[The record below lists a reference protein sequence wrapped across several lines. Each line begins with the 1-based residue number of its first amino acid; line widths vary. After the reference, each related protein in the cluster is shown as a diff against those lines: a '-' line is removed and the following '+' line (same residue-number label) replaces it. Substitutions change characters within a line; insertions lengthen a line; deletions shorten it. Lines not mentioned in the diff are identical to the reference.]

1 MAESMAT
8 GNTVVTIRIDVTA
21 HFPLPDGEITETWS
35 ATSVNETGTGYVYF
49 LKYIPVFLLLFGF
62 AFLLLAPLLWMCLGA
77 FKSDPEVLS
86 YPPKYFPVMNHFP
99 ENWANVLKQID
110 FMGMTVNTAI
120 YAIGTTIPAMF
131 VNALAGYA
139 FARFRFRGK
148 NVLFLLFLA
157 TMMIPFQVV
166 MVPLYLEVYYMGWL
180 NNFWGLIVPK
190 IASAYWVFLCRS
202 AFEGLP
208 KDLEDAARIDGMNEF
223 GIFAKIMLPLIKP
236 TMITVLLLSIN
247 NCWNDLLWPMI
258 VASKSSMRTLS
269 NGLAIFIGN
278 RTDNYSLAFSSAAVS
293 MLPMLIL
300 YIFGQKYFVAGQ
312 VTSGIKG

>member
-1 MAESMAT
+1 MRTHIMKNDPPVQARRKPPA
-8 GNTVVTIRIDVTA
+8 VVARQVIRYTPI
-21 HFPLPDGEITETWS
+21 LI
-35 ATSVNETGTGYVYF
+35 
-49 LKYIPVFLLLFGF
+49 LLCFF

-77 FKSDPEVLS
+77 LKSDPEVLS
-86 YPPKYFPVMNHFP
+86 YPPRFFPVGNNFAK
-99 ENWANVLKQID
+99 NWENVLKQID
-110 FMGMTVNTAI
+110 FLGMTVNTAI
-120 YAIGTTIPAMF
+120 YAVGTTIPAMF

-157 TMMIPFQVV
+157 TMMIPFQVI
-166 MVPLYLEVYYMGWL
+166 MVPLYLEVYYLGWL
-180 NNFWGLIVPK
+180 NTFWGLIVPK
-190 IASAYWVFLCRS
+190 IASAYWIFLCRA

-223 GIFAKIMLPLIKP
+223 GIFTRIMLPLITP

-258 VASKSSMRTLS
+258 VASKSNMRTLS

-278 RTDNYSLAFSSAAVS
+278 RTDNYSSAFTAATVS
-293 MLPMLIL
+293 MIPMLIL

-312 VTSGIKG
+312 ATSGIKG

>member
-1 MAESMAT
+1 MRHE
-8 GNTVVTIRIDVTA
+8 TVNSAPPVQPRRKPPAVVIRQAIRYA
-21 HFPLPDGEITETWS
+21 PIFIL
-35 ATSVNETGTGYVYF
+35 
-49 LKYIPVFLLLFGF
+49 LVFF

-77 FKSDPEVLS
+77 LKSDPEVLS
-86 YPPKYFPVMNHFP
+86 YPPKFFPVGNNFAK
-99 ENWANVLKQID
+99 NWENVLKQID
-110 FMGMTVNTAI
+110 FWGMTVNTAV
-120 YAIGTTIPAMF
+120 YAVGTTIPAMF
-131 VNALAGYA
+131 VNDLAGYA

-157 TMMIPFQVV
+157 TMMIPFQVI
-166 MVPLYLEVYYMGWL
+166 MVPLYLEVYYLGWL
-180 NNFWGLIVPK
+180 NTFWGLIVPK
-190 IASAYWVFLCRS
+190 IASAYWIFLCRA

-208 KDLEDAARIDGMNEF
+208 KDLEDAARIDGLHEF
-223 GIFAKIMLPLIKP
+223 GIFTRIMLPLITP

-278 RTDNYSLAFSSAAVS
+278 RTDNYSSAFTAATVS
-293 MLPMLIL
+293 MIPMLIL

-312 VTSGIKG
+312 ATSGIKG

>member
-1 MAESMAT
+1 ME
-8 GNTVVTIRIDVTA
+8 NTMRARPAALRKPPLRVRAIRFLRY
-21 HFPLPDGEITETWS
+21 FPIL
-35 ATSVNETGTGYVYF
+35 VM
-49 LKYIPVFLLLFGF
+49 LLLF
-62 AFLLLAPLLWMCLGA
+62 AFLLLAPLVWMCLGA
-77 FKSDPEVLS
+77 LKSDPEVLS
-86 YPPKYFPVMNHFP
+86 YPPKYFPVANHFA

-110 FMGMTVNTAI
+110 FMGMTLNTAV
-120 YAIGTTIPAMF
+120 YAIGTTIPALF

-166 MVPLYLEVYYMGWL
+166 MVPLYLEVYYIGWL
-180 NNFWGLIVPK
+180 NSFWGLIIPK
-190 IASAYWVFLCRS
+190 IGSAYWVFLCRS

-208 KDLEDAARIDGMNEF
+208 KDLEDAARIDGLHEF
-223 GIFAKIMLPLIKP
+223 GIFTRIMLPLVTP
-236 TMITVLLLSIN
+236 TMITVTLLSIN

-258 VASKSSMRTLS
+258 IASKSSMRTLS

-278 RTDNYSLAFSSAAVS
+278 RTDNYSLAFTAATVS
-293 MLPMLIL
+293 MLPMLVL

-312 VTSGIKG
+312 ATSGIKG

>member
-1 MAESMAT
+1 MRHE
-8 GNTVVTIRIDVTA
+8 TVNSAPPVQPRRKPPAVVIRQAIRYA
-21 HFPLPDGEITETWS
+21 PIFIL
-35 ATSVNETGTGYVYF
+35 
-49 LKYIPVFLLLFGF
+49 LVFF

-77 FKSDPEVLS
+77 LKSDPEVLS
-86 YPPKYFPVMNHFP
+86 YPPKFFPVGNNFAK
-99 ENWANVLKQID
+99 NWENVLKQID
-110 FMGMTVNTAI
+110 FWGMTVNTAV
-120 YAIGTTIPAMF
+120 YAVGTTIPAML

-157 TMMIPFQVV
+157 TMMIPFQVI
-166 MVPLYLEVYYMGWL
+166 MVPLYLEVYYLGWL
-180 NNFWGLIVPK
+180 NSFWGLIIPK
-190 IASAYWVFLCRS
+190 VASAYWIFLCRA

-208 KDLEDAARIDGMNEF
+208 KDLEDAARIDGLHEF
-223 GIFAKIMLPLIKP
+223 GIFTRIMLPLITP

-278 RTDNYSLAFSSAAVS
+278 RTDNYSSAFTAATVS
-293 MLPMLIL
+293 MIPMLIL

-312 VTSGIKG
+312 ATSGIKG

>member
-1 MAESMAT
+1 MRHE
-8 GNTVVTIRIDVTA
+8 TVNSAPPVQPRRKPPAVVIRQAIRYA
-21 HFPLPDGEITETWS
+21 PIFIL
-35 ATSVNETGTGYVYF
+35 
-49 LKYIPVFLLLFGF
+49 LVFF

-77 FKSDPEVLS
+77 LKSDPEVLS
-86 YPPKYFPVMNHFP
+86 YPPKFFPVGNNFAKHW
-99 ENWANVLKQID
+99 ENVLKQID
-110 FMGMTVNTAI
+110 FWGMTVNTAV
-120 YAIGTTIPAMF
+120 YAVGTTIPAMF

-157 TMMIPFQVV
+157 TMMIPFQVI
-166 MVPLYLEVYYMGWL
+166 MVPLYLEVYYLGWL
-180 NNFWGLIVPK
+180 NTFWGLIVPK
-190 IASAYWVFLCRS
+190 IASAYWIFLCRA

-208 KDLEDAARIDGMNEF
+208 KDLEDAARIDGLHEF
-223 GIFAKIMLPLIKP
+223 GIFTRIMLPLITP

-278 RTDNYSLAFSSAAVS
+278 RTDNYSSAFTAATVS
-293 MLPMLIL
+293 MIPMLIL

-312 VTSGIKG
+312 ATSGIKG

>member
-1 MAESMAT
+1 
-8 GNTVVTIRIDVTA
+8 
-21 HFPLPDGEITETWS
+21 
-35 ATSVNETGTGYVYF
+35 
-49 LKYIPVFLLLFGF
+49 
-62 AFLLLAPLLWMCLGA
+62 MCLGA
-77 FKSDPEVLS
+77 LKSDPEVLS
-86 YPPKYFPVMNHFP
+86 YPPKFFPVGNNFAK
-99 ENWANVLKQID
+99 NWENVLKQID
-110 FMGMTVNTAI
+110 FWGMTVNTAV
-120 YAIGTTIPAMF
+120 YAVGTTIPAMF

-157 TMMIPFQVV
+157 TMMIPFQVI
-166 MVPLYLEVYYMGWL
+166 MVPLYLEVYYLGWL
-180 NNFWGLIVPK
+180 NTFWGLIVPK
-190 IASAYWVFLCRS
+190 IASAYWIFLCRA

-208 KDLEDAARIDGMNEF
+208 KDLEDAARIDGLHEF
-223 GIFAKIMLPLIKP
+223 GIFARIILPLVTP

-278 RTDNYSLAFSSAAVS
+278 RTDNYSSAFTAATVS
-293 MLPMLIL
+293 MIPMLIL

-312 VTSGIKG
+312 ATSGIKG

>member
-1 MAESMAT
+1 MRLEAMNSRPPVRFRRKPPA
-8 GNTVVTIRIDVTA
+8 VAIRQAIRYA
-21 HFPLPDGEITETWS
+21 
-35 ATSVNETGTGYVYF
+35 
-49 LKYIPVFLLLFGF
+49 PVFILLVFF

-77 FKSDPEVLS
+77 LKSDPEVLS
-86 YPPKYFPVMNHFP
+86 YPPRFFPVGNNFLK
-99 ENWANVLKQID
+99 NWENVLKQID
-110 FMGMTVNTAI
+110 FWGMTVNTAI
-120 YAIGTTIPAMF
+120 YAVGTTIPAMF

-148 NVLFLLFLA
+148 NALFLLFLA
-157 TMMIPFQVV
+157 TMMIPFQVI
-166 MVPLYLEVYYMGWL
+166 MVPLYLEVYYLGWL
-180 NNFWGLIVPK
+180 NTFWGLIVPK
-190 IASAYWVFLCRS
+190 IASAYWIFLCRA

-223 GIFAKIMLPLIKP
+223 GIFTRIMLPLITP

-258 VASKSSMRTLS
+258 VASKSNMRTLS

-278 RTDNYSLAFSSAAVS
+278 RTDNYSSAFTAATVS
-293 MLPMLIL
+293 MIPMLIL

-312 VTSGIKG
+312 ATSGIKG

>member
-1 MAESMAT
+1 MQYDTAVQRGKAPEKYRKAPF
-8 GNTVVTIRIDVTA
+8 TVRLVR
-21 HFPLPDGEITETWS
+21 
-35 ATSVNETGTGYVYF
+35 F

-180 NNFWGLIVPK
+180 NNFRGLIVPK

>member
-1 MAESMAT
+1 MD
-8 GNTVVTIRIDVTA
+8 TVMNKVPAVGRKAPLKVRAIR
-21 HFPLPDGEITETWS
+21 L
-35 ATSVNETGTGYVYF
+35 
-49 LKYIPVFLLLFGF
+49 LKYLPIFILLLFF
-62 AFLLLAPLLWMCLGA
+62 AFLLMAPLIWMCLGA

-86 YPPKYFPVMNHFP
+86 YPPRYFPPANHFL
-99 ENWANVLKQID
+99 ENWANVNKQID
-110 FMGMTVNTAI
+110 FMHMTFNTI
-120 YAIGTTIPAMF
+120 VYAVGTTIPALF

-166 MVPLYLEVYYMGWL
+166 MVPLYLEVYYIGWL
-180 NNFWGLIVPK
+180 NSFWGLIIPE

-208 KDLEDAARIDGMNEF
+208 KDLEDAARIDGLNEF
-223 GIFAKIMLPLIKP
+223 GNFVRIMLPLVVP
-236 TMITVLLLSIN
+236 TMITVTLLSIN

-258 VASKSSMRTLS
+258 MASKSSMRTLS

-278 RTDNYSLAFSSAAVS
+278 RTDNYSLAFTAATVS

-312 VTSGIKG
+312 ATSGIKG

>member
-1 MAESMAT
+1 MRHE
-8 GNTVVTIRIDVTA
+8 TVNSAPPVQPRRKPPAVVIRQAIRYA
-21 HFPLPDGEITETWS
+21 PIFIL
-35 ATSVNETGTGYVYF
+35 
-49 LKYIPVFLLLFGF
+49 LVFF

-77 FKSDPEVLS
+77 LKSDPEVLS
-86 YPPKYFPVMNHFP
+86 YPPRFFPVGNNFAK
-99 ENWANVLKQID
+99 NWDNVLKQID
-110 FMGMTVNTAI
+110 FWGMTVNTAV
-120 YAIGTTIPAMF
+120 YAIGTTIPAML

-157 TMMIPFQVV
+157 TMMIPFQVI
-166 MVPLYLEVYYMGWL
+166 MVPLYLEVYYLGWL
-180 NNFWGLIVPK
+180 NSFWGLIIPK
-190 IASAYWVFLCRS
+190 VASAYWIFLCRA

-208 KDLEDAARIDGMNEF
+208 KDLEDAARIDGLHEF
-223 GIFAKIMLPLIKP
+223 GIFTRIMLPLITP

-258 VASKSSMRTLS
+258 VASKSNMRTLS

-278 RTDNYSLAFSSAAVS
+278 RTDNYSSAFTAATVS
-293 MLPMLIL
+293 MIPMLIL

-312 VTSGIKG
+312 ATSGIKG

>member
-1 MAESMAT
+1 MRHE
-8 GNTVVTIRIDVTA
+8 TVNSAPPVQPRRKPPAVVIRQAIRYA
-21 HFPLPDGEITETWS
+21 PIFIL
-35 ATSVNETGTGYVYF
+35 
-49 LKYIPVFLLLFGF
+49 LVFF

-77 FKSDPEVLS
+77 LKSDPEVLS
-86 YPPKYFPVMNHFP
+86 YPPKFFPVGNNFAK
-99 ENWANVLKQID
+99 NWENVLKQID
-110 FMGMTVNTAI
+110 FWGMTVNTAV
-120 YAIGTTIPAMF
+120 YAIGTTIPAML

-157 TMMIPFQVV
+157 TMMIPFQVI
-166 MVPLYLEVYYMGWL
+166 MVPLYLEVYYLGWL
-180 NNFWGLIVPK
+180 NSFWGLIIPK
-190 IASAYWVFLCRS
+190 VASAYWIFLCRA

-208 KDLEDAARIDGMNEF
+208 KDLEDAARIDGLHEF
-223 GIFAKIMLPLIKP
+223 GIFTRIMLPLITP

-278 RTDNYSLAFSSAAVS
+278 RTDNYSSAFTAATVS
-293 MLPMLIL
+293 MIPMLIL

-312 VTSGIKG
+312 ATSGIKG

>member
-1 MAESMAT
+1 
-8 GNTVVTIRIDVTA
+8 
-21 HFPLPDGEITETWS
+21 
-35 ATSVNETGTGYVYF
+35 
-49 LKYIPVFLLLFGF
+49 
-62 AFLLLAPLLWMCLGA
+62 
-77 FKSDPEVLS
+77 
-86 YPPKYFPVMNHFP
+86 
-99 ENWANVLKQID
+99 
-110 FMGMTVNTAI
+110 MGMTVNTAI

>member
-1 MAESMAT
+1 MD
-8 GNTVVTIRIDVTA
+8 TVMNKVPAVGRKAPLKVRAIR
-21 HFPLPDGEITETWS
+21 L
-35 ATSVNETGTGYVYF
+35 
-49 LKYIPVFLLLFGF
+49 LKYLPIFILLLFF
-62 AFLLLAPLLWMCLGA
+62 AFLLMAPLIWMCLGA

-86 YPPKYFPVMNHFP
+86 YPPRYFPPANHFL
-99 ENWANVLKQID
+99 ENWANVNKQID
-110 FMGMTVNTAI
+110 FMHMTFNTI
-120 YAIGTTIPAMF
+120 VYAVGTTIPALF

-166 MVPLYLEVYYMGWL
+166 MVPLYLEVYYIGWL
-180 NNFWGLIVPK
+180 NSFWGLIIPK

-208 KDLEDAARIDGMNEF
+208 KDLEDAARIDGLNEF
-223 GIFAKIMLPLIKP
+223 GIFVRIMLPLVVP
-236 TMITVLLLSIN
+236 TMITVTLLSIN
-247 NCWNDLLWPMI
+247 NCWNDL
-258 VASKSSMRTLS
+258 ASKSSMRTLS

-278 RTDNYSLAFSSAAVS
+278 RTDNYSLAFTAATVS

-312 VTSGIKG
+312 ATSGIKG